1 MKAMNLTE
9 ISKYMAMLLRH
20 KPEKGNIQ
28 LDKEGYT
35 DVESLLKALE
45 IDFRTLE
52 QIVVNDNKQRYSFNK
67 DKTRIRANQG
77 HSVSNVNIQF
87 KEYIPTRP
95 LYHGT
100 ALKYKDG
107 IDKKGLISKTRQYVH
122 LSQDIE
128 TAKAVGMRHAKYIS
142 NLIIFEI
149 DCENMLKDGY
159 KFYISDNGVV
169 LTEKVPKK
177 YLKQVQI

>member
-1 MKAMNLTE
+1 MNLNE

-20 KPEKGNIQ
+20 KPEKGNIK

-35 DVESLLKALE
+35 DVESLLKALG
-45 IDFRTLE
+45 IDFEILE
-52 QIVVNDNKQRYSFNK
+52 QIVANDNKQRYSINS

-77 HSVSNVNIQF
+77 HSVKNVNISF
-87 KEYIPTRP
+87 KEFVPTFP

-100 ALKYKDG
+100 ALKYKAG
-107 IDKKGLISKTRQYVH
+107 IEKKGLISMNRQYVH

-128 TAKAVGMRHAKYIS
+128 TAKAVGMRHAKYDS
-142 NLIIFEI
+142 NLIVYEI
-149 DCENMLKDGY
+149 DYKKMLKDGY
-159 KFYISDNGVV
+159 KFNISDNGVV